1 VDLEAKIDD
10 VLKWKLEATTEKLL
24 DRMVQI
30 EGNQN
35 SLGKHLSN
43 LREETH

>member
-24 DRMVQI
+24 DRMV
-30 EGNQN
+30 
-35 SLGKHLSN
+35 
-43 LREETH
+43 